1 MIDVAMGFG
10 IGFLM
15 ASLLTLIVAPFIHE
29 RAVDLTTRQLM
40 AVTPSSSLIEAQVE
54 RDLLRAEFAM
64 TVYRLEARLAATRT
78 KDVALFDEI
87 AKKAAEIG
95 RLKAALGEKSAEVVA
110 YQAREQMRRSV
121 VQRVVKLSLWM
132 FDRSYRRK
140 DRALSGAMLEQVT
153 APPLQAALPLPN
165 VGHEPAPQDDPL
177 PSVVDRLL
185 APPQLTLG
193 LRSDTL
199 SRNRV
204 LADLRRIT
212 LAQ

>member
-15 ASLLTLIVAPFIHE
+15 ASLLTLIIAPFIHE
-29 RAVDLTTRQLM
+29 RAVNLTTRQLM

-64 TVYRLEARLAATRT
+64 TVYRLEARLAATRI

-110 YQAREQMRRSV
+110 YQAREHMRRSV
-121 VQRVVKLSLWM
+121 VQRVAKLSLWM
-132 FDRSYRRK
+132 FDRSYRRR
-140 DRALSGAMLEQVT
+140 DRALLEQVT
-153 APPLQAALPLPN
+153 APPLQAALPLPI